1 MSTGPALLISVIL
14 LIANAFFV
22 AAEFALVASRPH
34 RLEQD
39 GSRAARAALRGT
51 KNLSIMLA
59 GAQLG
64 ITACTVGL
72 GALAEPALAH
82 AIEVPLMA
90 VGLEA
95 AAHPIAFAIALIIVV
110 FLHMVVGEMMPKSWA
125 ITHPETS
132 AMALIWPF
140 TAYVWLTKPILLSL
154 NQGANAILRMFNVE
168 PADEKAQAHSPEEL
182 RYLLRS
188 SAEAG
193 MLGEPEHRM
202 LTHAIEVQRRGVG
215 EVAIPWAEVV
225 TIPADADAVDAE
237 DRSRATGRSRL
248 VVVDAEERPVGLVH
262 VREAV
267 QAAPR
272 VPVTDLAAAP
282 LLVTEDTTVAA
293 AVALM
298 RRQRSQLALVTGA
311 GREVTGLVAMED
323 LLEEIMGD
331 FEDETDRETDR
342 AS

>member
-14 LIANAFFV
+14 LGANAFFV
-22 AAEFALVASRPH
+22 AAEFALVASRQH

-51 KNLSIMLA
+51 KNLSLMLA

-82 AIEVPLMA
+82 TIEVPLEA
-90 VGLEA
+90 VGLGA
-95 AAHPIAFAIALIIVV
+95 ASHPIAFTIALLIVV

-125 ITHPETS
+125 ISHPESS
-132 AMALIWPF
+132 AMAMIWPF
-140 TAYVWLTKPILLSL
+140 TGFVVLTKPILLGL
-154 NQGANAILRMFNVE
+154 NHGANVILRMFKVE

-193 MLGEPEHRM
+193 LLREPEHRI
-202 LTHAIEVQRRGVG
+202 LAHAIEVQRRPVG
-215 EVAIPWAEVV
+215 EVAVPWSEVV
-225 TIPADADAVDAE
+225 TIEAEANAVDAE
-237 DRSRATGRSRL
+237 DRSRRTGRSRL
-248 VVVDAEERPVGLVH
+248 VVVDTESRPVGLMH

-267 QAAPR
+267 QSAPDR
-272 VPVTDLAAAP
+272 AVTELSAAP
-282 LLVTEDTTVAA
+282 LLVAADTTVSG

-298 RRQRSQLALVTGA
+298 RRQRAQLALVTGPT
-311 GREVTGLVAMED
+311 RQVTGLIAMED

-331 FEDETDRETDR
+331 FEDETDT
-342 AS
+342 A

>member
-1 MSTGPALLISVIL
+1 MSTGPALLISVLL

-82 AIEVPLMA
+82 AIEVPLQA

-140 TAYVWLTKPILLSL
+140 TAYVWLTKPILLGL

-225 TIPADADAVDAE
+225 TIGADADAACAE

-311 GREVTGLVAMED
+311 DREVTGLVAMED

-331 FEDETDRETDR
+331 FEDETDR
-342 AS
+342 AL